1 MNITLIVLKV
11 IGFIAI
17 SVVIIYSIVFF
28 IGEEI
33 KFLDRFFNKYWRR

>member
-1 MNITLIVLKV
+1 MDIIKIALMV

-17 SVVIIYSIVFF
+17 SVVIIYSIIFF

-33 KFLDRFFNKYWRR
+33 RFLDRFFDKYWRR